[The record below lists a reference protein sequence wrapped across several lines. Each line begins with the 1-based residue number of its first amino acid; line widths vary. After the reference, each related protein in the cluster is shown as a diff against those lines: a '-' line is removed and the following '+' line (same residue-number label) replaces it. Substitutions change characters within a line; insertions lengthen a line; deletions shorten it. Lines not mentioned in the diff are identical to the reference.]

1 MDVLVNSTTSCI
13 SKKTHVR
20 QNWKLKLTITYILIS
35 GRLSMNQSYN
45 QLFDEKD
52 LLEENKFQTIYKGC
66 YKDQPQ
72 HRVVIQKFKMNDKF
86 DMAFKDFL
94 DNTLQNKLHIEIL
107 QDEIILVSKYIEGDN
122 ISLHLNFASVTEEER
137 LDYLYEY
144 LNQAT
149 AYIGF
154 EHYLLNIL
162 IASNQIV
169 FKEHQLY
176 LKEQINLDRKLND
189 NIPFT
194 MVAKNIGQVMQRL
207 LITNYNELKTSATYD
222 ELHAFTESLIRRKKD
237 YQCFD
242 DLFSDFKAI
251 YFKKLGSKNQTLV
264 GNAHPNNIFMEFV
277 EVNEYDARTKDINN
291 EVTDEERAFLTGSN
305 TPGSI
310 QDFPDETPDIPDD
323 VIEEI
328 YEPRPPIDWSD
339 GPIEE
344 SIDLSKLVEGVSS
357 LEEVLVRNEPIKRV
371 KKVVPDKQD
380 PLTNETTCINTN
392 EKFDEEQ
399 PVYGLP
405 NHFKDSAFQTH
416 QEEDEEYEEKKA
428 VNFLIPASLFAALI
442 VVILSVLWIPKL
454 FAKEPGEHL
463 PPIADFQVEITGNT
477 LHCTNL
483 SIAYDEEII
492 AESFW
497 ELSKDGEFITS
508 TPGKNNADYEV
519 KGLSPGVYNI
529 KLTVTDSVGL
539 SSDPVV
545 QDKEYQTS
553 ESKALENQIQTQ
565 NELTSNQVSN
575 KAFKSDSDVN
585 DSEEILDRY
594 NMSSTV
600 NVVEDTY
607 TLSKGT
613 KSYRIDLNKNDGTAS
628 LYFDPIEIT
637 EGATVSFMLMSNE
650 AKPITIQ
657 IIGYYKGNNIYNK
670 EVISNK
676 GTVLD
681 WSTLSIQM
689 NTTSPTD
696 KLVIKLKAEETIV
709 WFDELSIRT
718 FK

>member
-1 MDVLVNSTTSCI
+1 
-13 SKKTHVR
+13 
-20 QNWKLKLTITYILIS
+20 
-35 GRLSMNQSYN
+35 MNQSYN

-72 HRVVIQKFKMNDKF
+72 HRVVIQKFKMDDQF
-86 DMAFKDFL
+86 DTAFKDFL

-137 LDYLYEY
+137 IDYLYDY
-144 LNQAT
+144 LHQAT

-194 MVAKNIGQVMQRL
+194 MVAKNIGQVMQRI

-222 ELHAFTESLIRRKKD
+222 ELHAFTESLIRREKD

-251 YFKKLGSKNQTLV
+251 YFKKLASKNQTLV

-277 EVNEYDARTKDINN
+277 EVNELDAGTEEINN
-291 EVTDEERAFLTGSN
+291 EVTEEERAFLTGNN
-305 TPGSI
+305 TPDPI
-310 QDFPDETPDIPDD
+310 PDETPDIPDD

-344 SIDLSKLVEGVSS
+344 SIDLSKLVDGVSS
-357 LEEVLVRNEPIKRV
+357 LEEVLVRDEPIKRV
-371 KKVVPDKQD
+371 KKIVPDIQESLNPD
-380 PLTNETTCINTN
+380 IEEPLNNETTSIDNK

-405 NHFKDSAFQTH
+405 NHFKNSAFQTH
-416 QEEDEEYEEKKA
+416 HEDDEEDEDDEEEKKA
-428 VNFLIPASLFAALI
+428 FNFLIPASIFAALI

-463 PPIADFQVEITGNT
+463 PPVADFQVEITGNT

-483 SIAYDEEII
+483 SIAYDDEII

-565 NELTSNQVSN
+565 NELASDQT
-575 KAFKSDSDVN
+575 FKSNSYSN
-585 DSEEILDRY
+585 DSEEILDQY

-607 TLSKGT
+607 TLNKGT

-650 AKPITIQ
+650 AKPIKIQ
-657 IIGYYKGNNIYNK
+657 VIGYYKGNNIYNK

-689 NTTSPTD
+689 STTSPTD
-696 KLVIKLKAEETIV
+696 KLVIKLEAEDTIV

>member
-1 MDVLVNSTTSCI
+1 
-13 SKKTHVR
+13 
-20 QNWKLKLTITYILIS
+20 
-35 GRLSMNQSYN
+35 MNQSYN

-72 HRVVIQKFKMNDKF
+72 HRVVIQKFKMNDQF
-86 DMAFKDFL
+86 NTAFKDFL

-122 ISLHLNFASVTEEER
+122 ISLHLNFASVTEQER
-137 LDYLYEY
+137 IDYLYDY
-144 LNQAT
+144 LHQAT

-169 FKEHQLY
+169 FKDHQLY

-194 MVAKNIGQVMQRL
+194 MVAKNIGQVMQRI
-207 LITNYNELKTSATYD
+207 LITNYNELKTSDTYD
-222 ELHAFTESLIRRKKD
+222 NIHAFTESLIRREKD

-251 YFKKLGSKNQTLV
+251 YFKKQGSKNQTLV

-277 EVNEYDARTKDINN
+277 EVNEYDARTKEINN
-291 EVTDEERAFLTGSN
+291 EVTDEERAFLTGNN
-305 TPGSI
+305 TPEPI
-310 QDFPDETPDIPDD
+310 QDLPDQTPDIPDD

-344 SIDLSKLVEGVSS
+344 NIDLSKLVDGVSS
-357 LEEVLVRNEPIKRV
+357 LEEVLVRNEPVRKV
-371 KKVVPDKQD
+371 NKVVPDKHENV
-380 PLTNETTCINTN
+380 TTETTSLKDN
-392 EKFDEEQ
+392 ENFDEEE

-405 NHFKDSAFQTH
+405 NHFKDPAFQTH
-416 QEEDEEYEEKKA
+416 HEEDDEEVEEEKRA
-428 VNFLIPASLFAALI
+428 FNFLIPASIFAALI
-442 VVILSVLWIPKL
+442 VVILSFLWLPKL
-454 FAKEPGEHL
+454 FAKDPGEHL
-463 PPIADFQVEITGNT
+463 PPVADFQVEITGNT

-483 SIAYDEEII
+483 SIAYNDEII

-497 ELSKDGEFITS
+497 ELSKDGKFITS

-529 KLTVTDSVGL
+529 KLTVTDSKGL

-565 NELTSNQVSN
+565 NELASDQ
-575 KAFKSDSDVN
+575 AFKSNSYTN
-585 DSEEILDRY
+585 DSEEILNQY

-607 TLSKGT
+607 TLNKGT

-628 LYFDPIEIT
+628 LYFDPIEISQ
-637 EGATVSFMLMSNE
+637 GATVSFMLMSNE
-650 AKPITIQ
+650 AKPIKIQ
-657 IIGYYKGNNIYNK
+657 IVGYYKGNNIFNK

-689 NTTSPTD
+689 STTSPTD
-696 KLVIKLKAEETIV
+696 KLVIKLEAEDTIV

>member
-1 MDVLVNSTTSCI
+1 
-13 SKKTHVR
+13 
-20 QNWKLKLTITYILIS
+20 
-35 GRLSMNQSYN
+35 MNQSYN

-72 HRVVIQKFKMNDKF
+72 HRVIIQKFKMNDQF
-86 DMAFKDFL
+86 NTAFKDFL

-122 ISLHLNFASVTEEER
+122 ISLHLNFASVTESER
-137 LDYLYEY
+137 IDYLYDY
-144 LNQAT
+144 LHQAT

-154 EHYLLNIL
+154 EYYLLNIL
-162 IASNQIV
+162 IGSNQIV
-169 FKEHQLY
+169 FKDHQLY

-194 MVAKNIGQVMQRL
+194 MVAKNIGQVMQRI
-207 LITNYNELKTSATYD
+207 LITNYNELTTSTTYD
-222 ELHAFTESLIRRKKD
+222 ELHHFTESLIRREKD
-237 YQCFD
+237 YQSFD
-242 DLFSDFKAI
+242 DLFTDFKAI
-251 YFKKLGSKNQTLV
+251 YFKKQGSKNQTLM

-277 EVNEYDARTKDINN
+277 EVNEYDARTKEINN
-291 EVTDEERAFLTGSN
+291 EVTDEERAFLTGN
-305 TPGSI
+305 TTPEPI
-310 QDFPDETPDIPDD
+310 QDLPDKTPEIPDD

-328 YEPRPPIDWSD
+328 YEPKPPIDWSD

-344 SIDLSKLVEGVSS
+344 SIDLSKLVDGVSS
-357 LEEVLVRNEPIKRV
+357 LEEVLVRDEPVKRV
-371 KKVVPDKQD
+371 KKSKPNTQESSK
-380 PLTNETTCINTN
+380 NENNAIDDQ
-392 EKFDEEQ
+392 EKETLEEEQ

-405 NHFKDSAFQTH
+405 NHFKDPAFQTH
-416 QEEDEEYEEKKA
+416 HEEEEDDEDEEEKKA
-428 VNFLIPASLFAALI
+428 FNFLIPASIFAALI

-463 PPIADFQVEITGNT
+463 PPVADFEVEIIGNT
-477 LHCTNL
+477 LHCANL
-483 SIAYDEEII
+483 STAFDEEII
-492 AESFW
+492 VESFW

-529 KLTVTDSVGL
+529 KLTVTDSAGL

-565 NELTSNQVSN
+565 NELASNQASDQ
-575 KAFKSDSDVN
+575 AFKSSSYSDE
-585 DSEEILDRY
+585 SEEILDQY
-594 NMSSTV
+594 SMSSTV

-607 TLSKGT
+607 TLNKGT

-628 LYFDPIEIT
+628 LYFDPIDIT
-637 EGATVSFMLMSNE
+637 EGATVSFMIMSNE

-657 IIGYYKGNNIYNK
+657 IIGYYKGNNVYSK

-689 NTTSPTD
+689 STTSPTD
-696 KLVIKLKAEETIV
+696 KLVIKFEAEKTIV